1 MFPLYTV
8 ATGNANKVID
18 LSAGATFVFNF
29 KAKAGAAPASY
40 DFTIEATDTFANY
53 FDLTTS
59 SPVDFVTI
67 PTNNKVSVTIPKA
80 PIASV
85 TASVATPVA
94 GQPLDFTGTVA
105 SSAPYSISKVE
116 WFEGTND
123 SGASVTGPATAKP
136 EQFYYARI
144 TLTAKSG
151 ETFAA
156 SLNNTISDIYSV
168 TRNSETELYL
178 TKAYDKTGS
187 RHAATVGTAPTAKTG
202 LKYNGAEQ
210 DLLDTLGT
218 ANGGTMQY
226 SLDNSSWSTAIPKGK
241 NAGEYTVYYMVKG
254 DSSHSDYTPASNTV
268 MVKIDPKGISSVT
281 IDPIPNQTYTGA
293 AIEPPLVVKD
303 GGTELTKGTDYTV
316 SYPYNNTN
324 AGLASLQ
331 VNGMGNYT
339 GTKGATFIIDPATQT
354 ISGLA
359 SINVAF
365 GTTLDLKTVY
375 SSNAPSATL
384 TFARPST
391 SSLPTGTTFEE
402 STGTVTAGNNTGS
415 FEVTVNSAA
424 VTNYNAAL
432 PRTITVYIVN
442 KTPSSYA
449 TEPAP
454 NTGLKY
460 DGSEQELVTV
470 GAANGGTV
478 KYSLDGSSWSNIRTS
493 PPR

>member
-1 MFPLYTV
+1 M
-8 ATGNANKVID
+8 
-18 LSAGATFVFNF
+18 
-29 KAKAGAAPASY
+29 
-40 DFTIEATDTFANY
+40 
-53 FDLTTS
+53 
-59 SPVDFVTI
+59 
-67 PTNNKVSVTIPKA
+67 
-80 PIASV
+80 
-85 TASVATPVA
+85 
-94 GQPLDFTGTVA
+94 
-105 SSAPYSISKVE
+105 
-116 WFEGTND
+116 
-123 SGASVTGPATAKP
+123 
-136 EQFYYARI
+136 
-144 TLTAKSG
+144 
-151 ETFAA
+151 
-156 SLNNTISDIYSV
+156 
-168 TRNSETELYL
+168 
-178 TKAYDKTGS
+178 
-187 RHAATVGTAPTAKTG
+187 
-202 LKYNGAEQ
+202 
-210 DLLDTLGT
+210 
-218 ANGGTMQY
+218 
-226 SLDNSSWSTAIPKGK
+226 
-241 NAGEYTVYYMVKG
+241 
-254 DSSHSDYTPASNTV
+254 
-268 MVKIDPKGISSVT
+268 
-281 IDPIPNQTYTGA
+281 
-293 AIEPPLVVKD
+293 KD

>member
-1 MFPLYTV
+1 M
-8 ATGNANKVID
+8 
-18 LSAGATFVFNF
+18 
-29 KAKAGAAPASY
+29 
-40 DFTIEATDTFANY
+40 
-53 FDLTTS
+53 
-59 SPVDFVTI
+59 
-67 PTNNKVSVTIPKA
+67 SVTIPKA

-241 NAGEYTVYYMVKG
+241 NAGNYTVYYMVKG
-254 DSSHSDYTPASNTV
+254 DSSHSDYTPTSNTV
-268 MVKIDPKGISSVT
+268 SVT
-281 IDPIPNQTYTGA
+281 IEPKSIADSTVTIAAIPDQTYTGS
-293 AIEPPLVVKD
+293 AITPDLKVKD

-331 VNGMGNYT
+331 VDGMGNYT
-339 GTKGATFIIDPATQT
+339 GTQGVTFNIHSATQT
-354 ISGLA
+354 ISCPA
-359 SINVAF
+359 SINVAY
-365 GTTLDLKTVY
+365 GATQDLNEVC
-375 SSNAPSATL
+375 SSNAPGAVL
-384 TFARPST
+384 TFAKATT
-391 SSLPTGTTFEE
+391 SSLPDGTTFDAA
-402 STGTVTAGNNTGS
+402 TGKVKAGNKTGS
-415 FEVTVNSAA
+415 FEVTVDSAA

-432 PRTITVYIVN
+432 QRTITVYIKE
-442 KTPSSYA
+442 KTPSSYD
-449 TEPAP
+449 TVPTP
-454 NTGLKY
+454 KTGLKY
-460 DGSEQELVTV
+460 DGNAQELVTE